1 MSSATGNDAIYH
13 EMIIDYSRNPLNF
26 GRLDDADVT
35 YHDSNPLC
43 GDSIDMDLKFGE
55 GRVSGVKFHGK
66 GCAIC
71 MACSSVI
78 TEMARGKT
86 IDEARAIAKDDV
98 LSELGLEHLQ
108 AVRIKC
114 ALLPLKVLKYALYAH
129 LARGGRGDSD
139 GGAAAGSGDDGDGGA
154 AAGSGDDSDGDGA
167 SPPSSADLD
176 RLREEAAAL
185 Y

>member
-1 MSSATGNDAIYH
+1 MSNADIYH

-26 GRLDDADVT
+26 GQLENPDVT

-43 GDSIDMDLKFGE
+43 GDSIDIDLKIDDHKI
-55 GRVSGVKFHGK
+55 SDIKFHGK

-71 MACSSVI
+71 MACSSI
-78 TEMARGKT
+78 LTELTKGKD
-86 IDEARAIAKDDV
+86 IEEVKKFSKNDV

-114 ALLPLKVLKYALYAH
+114 ALLSLKVLKYALYSYLAKH
-129 LARGGRGDSD
+129 LKDKSD
-139 GGAAAGSGDDGDGGA
+139 VDK
-154 AAGSGDDSDGDGA
+154 
-167 SPPSSADLD
+167 LK
-176 RLREEAAAL
+176 EEAASL